1 MQPLTAPGRPQAAGR
16 WIWILSGTLTLAAIG
31 AFGGW
36 AIVRAA
42 NPPDGPYPV
51 TILPTQTIT
60 VTQPVTALNVQSYG
74 APIKVTA
81 APGGPVRIAESITFF
96 AGDGGPPAVTHT
108 DSHGLLTLAA
118 PACVNSNCSVAF
130 SVTVPSGVTVSAAAD
145 GGAVTVVGTGA
156 ADVDSGGGPVY
167 AAGIGGPLTVRAEG
181 GGVTVNNAAGADLES
196 GGGPV
201 TATGITGKLTV
212 HADGGGVT
220 VSRAPTAAIDSGGG
234 SVYAADI
241 SGPLTVSAEG
251 GGVTVSG
258 AGATELD
265 SGGGPVTAT
274 TISGPL
280 GVTAEGGGVQVDDVT
295 GALTVDTG
303 GGPLS
308 ATSLTSPS
316 VAVNGEGGGVTLGF
330 TSAPTS
336 VRIDTGGG
344 DASLSVPGGPYAV
357 TTDSDGSIGMEKG
370 PPQSD
375 SVLIAT
381 SPSAARSITVTT
393 EGGNLQIG
401 PA

>member
-1 MQPLTAPGRPQAAGR
+1 MQPLTAPGRTQAARGR
-16 WIWILSGTLTLAAIG
+16 WIWILSGTLTIATIG
-31 AFGGW
+31 AFSGW
-36 AIVRAA
+36 AIVRAERA
-42 NPPDGPYPV
+42 PGFPQSV
-51 TILPTQTIT
+51 TFIPGRAIT

-81 APGGPVRIAESITFF
+81 AAGGPVRITESITFDS
-96 AGDGGPPAVTHT
+96 GDGGPPAVTHT

-118 PACVNSNCSVAF
+118 PACVNYGCSVAF
-130 SVTVPSGVTVSAAAD
+130 SVTVPSGVSVTAAAD

-156 ADVDSGGGPVY
+156 ADIDSGGGPVY
-167 AAGIGGPLTVRAEG
+167 AADISGPLTVTAEG
-181 GGVTVNNAAGADLES
+181 GGVTVNNAAGADLDS

-220 VSRAPTAAIDSGGG
+220 VSRAPSAAIDSGGG
-234 SVYAADI
+234 PVYAAGI
-241 SGPLTVSAEG
+241 GGPLTVTAEG

-258 AGATELD
+258 AGATEID

-274 TISGPL
+274 TIRGAL
-280 GVTAEGGGVQVDDVT
+280 GVTAEGGGVQVDGVT
-295 GALTVDTG
+295 GTLSADTG

-316 VAVNGEGGGVTLGF
+316 VAVHGEGGGVTLGF
-330 TSAPTS
+330 TTAPTS
-336 VRIDTGGG
+336 VRVDTGGG

-357 TTDSDGSIGMEKG
+357 TDDGGPTGMEKG
-370 PPQSD
+370 PPQSG

-381 SPSAARSITVTT
+381 SPGASRSISVTT
-393 EGGNLQIG
+393 DGGNLEIG